1 MNKGNIQEGEKKNR
15 KIWNV
20 EVFSFWEPGQVAES
34 VDLGLSGPDPIQGK
48 NMMSASMAFT
58 SQFPLFEY
66 QGSLLTP
73 LSFTVW
79 VEQVLLPFWVGGQ
92 PQFLP
97 SGWLMSYLAGVS

>member
-1 MNKGNIQEGEKKNR
+1 
-15 KIWNV
+15 
-20 EVFSFWEPGQVAES
+20 VAES

-73 LSFTVW
+73 LSFTV
-79 VEQVLLPFWVGGQ
+79 
-92 PQFLP
+92 
-97 SGWLMSYLAGVS
+97 